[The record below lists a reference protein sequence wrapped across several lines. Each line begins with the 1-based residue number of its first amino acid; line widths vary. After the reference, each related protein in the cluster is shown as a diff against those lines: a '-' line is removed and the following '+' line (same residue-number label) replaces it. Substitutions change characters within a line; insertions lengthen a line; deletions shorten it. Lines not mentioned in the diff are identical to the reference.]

1 MEEIENKYI
10 VTKLNKTITLFFEK
24 LSEWE
29 ESVARKVNLTPRQCH
44 AISEIGECGP
54 ARMKPISERLGV
66 TTGTMTI
73 MADRLDRLK
82 MVKRQTDTND
92 KRASLLTLSDK
103 GKAVYEEHT
112 LHHLRLSHEFVT
124 ALGEED
130 AELLI
135 KLIDKMNDV
144 L

>member
-1 MEEIENKYI
+1 MEEIGNKYI